1 MAEAVSRRPPWRRTE
16 FSARLVLVGCV
27 LDRVKLERGLRRGLP
42 VSCGAVH
49 SYLILLP
56 SQLTPSSSK
65 TRLSASDVYSQLVDM
80 MQISRKRMQIKSNS
94 ICI

>member
-1 MAEAVSRRPPWRRTE
+1 MAEAVSHRPLWRRTE

-27 LDRVKLERGLRRGLP
+27 FDRVELERGLRRGLLI
-42 VSCGAVH
+42 SSGAVH

-65 TRLSASDVYSQLVDM
+65 TRVSASFDVYSQLVDT
-80 MQISRKRMQIKSNS
+80 
-94 ICI
+94 